1 MSASAAA
8 DTSLRY
14 VLDRLADSPHREQTI
29 SAAVLRSWRRSA
41 AAGLHPGDIHAPY
54 DPDVDTDGRLHWA
67 AAPIMA
73 AVSAD
78 LVGVAAAL
86 LLTDGRGHVLNRWAS
101 SPTATTMDRIGAAPG
116 YVCEEAVVGTNS
128 IGSAIRADGLSVVL
142 GWQHFADSLT
152 GVSCASRPVNDP
164 VTGQLLGVV
173 NVTCHPSGYSPVLPA
188 LIGRIVHET
197 RQRLVDDRGG
207 TAAVPPDTAA
217 RWTLLTASERR
228 VAAHVANGLTNRET
242 ASALFIS
249 MHTVDY
255 HLRQIFR
262 KLDLR
267 SRVELARL
275 VADVNHRN
283 GPGLRVHVGVHRHR
297 PA

>member
-1 MSASAAA
+1 MSADPVSTA

-14 VLDRLADSPHREQTI
+14 VLDRLADGPHRAQTV

-41 AAGLHPGDIHAPY
+41 EAGLIPRDIHAPY
-54 DPDVDTDGRLHWA
+54 DPDVDVDGRLHWA
-67 AAPIMA
+67 AAPGMA
-73 AVSAD
+73 AVCAD
-78 LVGVAAAL
+78 LPDVEAAL
-86 LLTDGRGHVLNRWAS
+86 LLADGRGHVIARWAS
-101 SPTATTMDRIGAAPG
+101 SHTATVMDRIGAAPG
-116 YVCEEAVVGTNS
+116 FVCEEAVVGTNS
-128 IGSAIRADGLSVVL
+128 IGSAIRTGDLSVVL

-173 NVTCHPSGYSPVLPA
+173 NVTCQPREYSRMLPA

-197 RQRLVDDRGG
+197 RQRLVGDHVPVD
-207 TAAVPPDTAA
+207 AAT
-217 RWTLLTASERR
+217 RWAMLTASERG
-228 VAAHVANGLTNRET
+228 VAAHVADGLTNRET

-249 MHTVDY
+249 VHTVDF

-275 VADVNHRN
+275 VADVEHR
-283 GPGLRVHVGVHRHR
+283 
-297 PA
+297 